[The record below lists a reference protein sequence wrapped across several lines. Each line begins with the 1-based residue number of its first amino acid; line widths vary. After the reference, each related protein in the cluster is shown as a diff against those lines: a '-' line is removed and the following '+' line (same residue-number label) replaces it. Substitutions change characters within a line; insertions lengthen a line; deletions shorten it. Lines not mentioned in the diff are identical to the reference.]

1 VRRNLLSFKCQI
13 WLNHLWNYQP
23 ELHDKKNLNAGRI
36 AAWKNLLPIYLFFTG
51 DSMKRIIGHT
61 CAASAKVVWQMQ
73 LM

>member
-1 VRRNLLSFKCQI
+1 MTKKFKT
-13 WLNHLWNYQP
+13 LV
-23 ELHDKKNLNAGRI
+23 GI
-36 AAWKNLLPIYLFFTG
+36 AAWQKLLFFTG